1 MPDKSIH
8 IVVLL
13 REVCDPR
20 PPVRLTADG
29 FGVRERGLRRIANPA
44 DLSALEQALQLAA
57 AQQGTVTAV
66 IIGPKRTEELL
77 RLAITIGAQR
87 VIRVWDSAFVGGD
100 FSADARVLERVMEI
114 LKPDFFFAGNRLID
128 KGAVPVPALAAS
140 RLGIPYVCA
149 ALSVAM
155 QDGEI
160 EVLRKS
166 DRGARQLVGI
176 KRPCALLFE
185 NGSCE
190 LRYPHKDALLPSLQA
205 PIEQWGIPE
214 LGLPYSELGSFGAKL
229 GKERCSFPRTNPRRV
244 VTPDANLPAFDR
256 ILALLSGGIKPRE
269 GKLSALSAAET
280 ADKMMAVFQAEGLF
294 GGGEN

>member
-1 MPDKSIH
+1 MSENSIH

-29 FGVRERGLRRIANPA
+29 FGVRDRGLRRVANPA
-44 DLSALEQALQLAA
+44 DLDALEQALQFAVA
-57 AQQGTVTAV
+57 HRGTVTALT
-66 IIGPKRTEELL
+66 IGPKRTEDVL
-77 RLAITIGAQR
+77 RLAITIGAHR
-87 VIRVWDSAFVGGD
+87 AIRVWDTALDGGD
-100 FSADARVLERVMEI
+100 TSADARLLERIMEI
-114 LKPDFFFAGNRLID
+114 LKPDFFFSGNRLID
-128 KGAVPVPALAAS
+128 QGAVPVPALAAS
-140 RLGIPYVCA
+140 KLGIPYVCG

-160 EVLRKS
+160 EVLRKC

-176 KRPCALLFE
+176 KAPCALFFE

-205 PIEQWGIPE
+205 SIEQWGIPE

-229 GKERCSFPRTNPRRV
+229 SKDRCSFPRTNPQRV

-256 ILALLSGGIKPRE
+256 ILALLSGGIKARE
-269 GKLSALSAAET
+269 GKLNSLSAEET
-280 ADKMMAVFQAEGLF
+280 ADRMMAVFQAEGLF